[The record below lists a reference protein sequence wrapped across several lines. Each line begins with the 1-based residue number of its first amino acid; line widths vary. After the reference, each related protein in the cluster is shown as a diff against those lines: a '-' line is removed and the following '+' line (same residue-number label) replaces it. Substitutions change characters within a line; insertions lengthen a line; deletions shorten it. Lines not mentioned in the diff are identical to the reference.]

1 MDKLTR
7 EPLTPENPWPGL
19 ASFSESEHG
28 FFFGRDR
35 ETQALLRLVRR
46 ETLTVLHGRS
56 GLGKTSLLNAGLFP
70 LLREEAW
77 LPVYVRLD
85 HAPGAAPF
93 TRQVFDALLAACER
107 ASVRCTPPEPDDSL
121 WSYFQRRDVEFWND
135 HTQLVAPVIV
145 FDQFEEIFTA
155 ERDDDTART
164 RIAEFFTG
172 LSEVVE
178 NRPPEAVR
186 ALLERNPAAAG
197 GFEFK
202 RARVK
207 VVLSLRKDFLAE
219 LEARRK
225 LMPSLMYNRLA
236 LTAMRG
242 DQAYSAITRAGGGL
256 VDDDIARRI
265 IRLAWKNEPSPPAER
280 SDFEF
285 MEIDPSLLSVVCSEL
300 NRKRIERGLTFIDS
314 ELLEGAD
321 REILASFY
329 RRSMEG
335 CPDALRTFVEE
346 ELITSRGDRDSRDYL
361 EALARGDFMRDGI
374 ELLVRRRLLRI
385 DERRGV
391 RRLEL
396 AHDVLTSVVRE
407 SRDIRRAREAM
418 LEARRKRMR
427 MMWRAFG
434 ATTLCVA
441 VIAALVVTS
450 EWHRKRV
457 RHDALMAR
465 ADSIDKSNYDRALL
479 LHLEAM
485 RTTHDAADDA
495 RLMQR
500 ILAHPELITFLR
512 DHTEPVFGVAY
523 SDDSKLLAST
533 SYDHTAAIRDAA
545 THRLLGVVTP
555 AQTEL
560 YGVAFRPKTHE
571 FATANGDAKTVSLWN
586 ADTRTQVREFAGF
599 GALVVGVAFDR
610 DGTMLA
616 ASDVAGDVRVWKL
629 AGDDAQGVAY
639 RGAQNVT
646 NLAFS
651 GDGTLIAAS
660 TRQRVVVW
668 RIANPD
674 RPLAVL
680 SDNRS
685 GGFYS
690 VAFSP
695 DGRTLAMGETSGFID
710 LFDLG
715 CVNGADAQTVS
726 VDLRNVNCAGAGAR
740 KPLQGHTE
748 AVTSLSFSPDGQQL
762 ASSSGDRT
770 VMIWDVATG
779 KPAVTLTGHT
789 NKVFG
794 VAWRADGAQLASAS
808 QDRTVILWR
817 PDANGA
823 AMRLPVDDRVV
834 TALAYSPDGK
844 RLAAASGADQ
854 VVIWERRDMR
864 RVALSAHEGVVTSI
878 AFSPDGTLFAS
889 GGWDR
894 TVKLWRADADAQSA
908 PLRVFAQPGRVTSVV
923 FSPDGTLLAAA
934 AETETTVTDLR
945 TGDVVA
951 RYPRQGVRQEE
962 LVLAF
967 NADGTALI
975 SGRADGRILLHDL
988 RAAPGSAPR
997 ELFKCRDALS
1007 GLALSHD
1014 GKRLAASDWH
1024 GVVYAWDMSNVGMPV
1039 VMEEHQKRATGV
1051 AFGATSDDLASVGW
1065 DRNVILHDM
1074 KETRSPVTIEGA
1086 AARLQAVAF
1095 SPDGKQLAAAGFDG
1109 EVSLWNV
1116 DPAALREQAC
1126 AIANRN
1132 PDAADWPGPDAASFH
1147 CVCEGVPCAQVSAQV
1162 SAHASPQASGQA
1174 SKHSIART
1182 P

>member
-1 MDKLTR
+1 MDDFAR
-7 EPLTPENPWPGL
+7 DPLTPENPWPGL
-19 ASFSESEHG
+19 ASFSEREHG

-70 LLREEAW
+70 LLRDEAR
-77 LPVYVRLD
+77 LPVYIRLD
-85 HAPGAAPF
+85 HAPDAAPLVQ
-93 TRQVFDALLAACER
+93 QVFDSLLAACER
-107 ASVRCTPPEPDDSL
+107 AAVRCTPPAPDETL
-121 WSYFQRRDVEFWND
+121 WSYFQRHDVEFWND
-135 HTQLVAPVIV
+135 RTQLVAPVIV

-155 ERDDDTART
+155 ERDDEAARA
-164 RIAEFFTG
+164 RAAHFFIA

-186 ALLERNPAAAG
+186 SLLERDPAAAG
-197 GFEFK
+197 RFEFT

-207 VVLSLRKDFLAE
+207 VILSLRKDFLAE
-219 LEARRK
+219 LEGCRK
-225 LMPSLMYNRLA
+225 LMPSLMYNRLP
-236 LTAMRG
+236 LTAMSG

-265 IRLAWKNEPSPPAER
+265 IQLAWKNEPAPPAER
-280 SDFEF
+280 SNFEF
-285 MEIDPSLLSVVCSEL
+285 MEIDPPLLSVVCSEL
-300 NRKRIERGLTFIDS
+300 NRKRIDRGLPFIDIG
-314 ELLEGAD
+314 LLEGAD
-321 REILASFY
+321 REILSSFY
-329 RRSMEG
+329 HRSMKG
-335 CPDALRTFVEE
+335 CPDDLQKFVEE

-361 EALARGDFMRDGI
+361 SALTRGDHMRDGL

-418 LEARRKRMR
+418 LEARRRR
-427 MMWRAFG
+427 IRNAWRAFG

-441 VIAALVVTS
+441 VIAVLVATS
-450 EWHRKRV
+450 ERHRQRV
-457 RHDALMAR
+457 RHDTLMAR
-465 ADSIDKSNYDRALL
+465 ADSMEKSNYDRALL

-485 RTTHDAADDA
+485 RTTHDAGDSA

-512 DHTEPVFGVAY
+512 GHEAPVFGVAY
-523 SDDSKLLAST
+523 SDDSMLLVSS
-533 SYDHTAAIRDAA
+533 SYDHTTAIWDAA
-545 THRLLGVVTP
+545 THGLLGVVTSAP
-555 AQTEL
+555 TEL
-560 YGVAFRPKTHE
+560 YGAAFRPKTHE
-571 FATANGDAKTVSLWN
+571 FVTANGDAKTVTLWD
-586 ADTRTQVREFAGF
+586 ADTRTKIRDFGGF
-599 GALVVGVAFDR
+599 RATVVSVAFNR

-616 ASDVAGDVRVWKL
+616 ACDIAGNVLVWPL
-629 AGDDAQGVAY
+629 AGHAEGTAY
-639 RGAQNVT
+639 QGAQSVT

-651 GDGTLIAAS
+651 GDGKLLAVS
-660 TRQRVVVW
+660 TTQRIVVW
-668 RIANPD
+668 QVTRPD

-680 SDNRS
+680 SEKRS
-685 GGFYS
+685 GGFYG

-695 DGRTLAMGETSGFID
+695 DDRTLAMGETSGYID
-710 LFDLG
+710 MFDMG
-715 CVNGADAQTVS
+715 CMSGSAAQTVF
-726 VDLRNVNCAGAGAR
+726 VDLRNVMCGGASPR

-748 AVTSLSFSPDGQQL
+748 AVRSLAFSPDGQQL

-770 VMIWDVATG
+770 VMIWDVATS
-779 KPAVTLTGHT
+779 KPVVTLSGHT
-789 NKVFG
+789 DKVFG
-794 VAWRADGAQLASAS
+794 VAWRADGLQIASAS
-808 QDRTVILWR
+808 QDRSVILWH
-817 PDANGA
+817 PDASGA
-823 AMRLPVDDRVV
+823 VTKLPVDDRVV

-844 RLAAASGADQ
+844 RLAAASGSDQ
-854 VVIWERRDMR
+854 VVIWDRQSLH
-864 RVALSAHEGVVTSI
+864 RVALSAHDGVVTSI
-878 AFSPDGTLFAS
+878 SFSPDSTLFAS

-894 TVKLWRADADAQSA
+894 TVKLWRSDADAQSA
-908 PLRVFAQPGRVTSVV
+908 PLRIFPQPGRVTSVV
-923 FSPDGTLLAAA
+923 FSPDGSLLAAA
-934 AETETTVTDLR
+934 AETETTLTDLR
-945 TGDVVA
+945 TGAVVA
-951 RYPRQGVRQEE
+951 RYPRRGVRQEE

-967 NADGTALI
+967 SVDGTGLI
-975 SGRADGRILLHDL
+975 SGRADGRILLRDL
-988 RAAPGSAPR
+988 RAVPGSAPR
-997 ELFKCRDALS
+997 ELFKCRDAVS

-1024 GVVYAWDMSNVGMPV
+1024 GVVYAWDTANFDKPV

-1074 KETRSPVTIEGA
+1074 REIRSPVTIGGA
-1086 AARLQAVAF
+1086 TARLQAVAF

-1109 EVSLWNV
+1109 SVSLWDI

-1132 PDAADWPGPDAASFH
+1132 LTSADWPKSADGAPSFH
-1147 CVCEGVPCAQVSAQV
+1147 CVCEGVPCAEASA
-1162 SAHASPQASGQA
+1162 GE
-1174 SKHSIART
+1174 ART
-1182 P
+1182 ASSERRE